1 LEEDREKKDFTFW
14 LLTALLFVLV
24 IVSVRLLHPQAICGD
39 TAMYLLCGRL
49 ILAGQSPYDQ
59 FIDLN
64 PPLINYLNVIPALL
78 ADLLHCPLTIAGI
91 MVMAAVTALSVAVT
105 ALVLRLACQKLGLS
119 FALLGAPV
127 ILSLAVFSAFLG
139 IDYGQREHLIALLFF
154 PFFFM
159 RWLTWRLAASQS
171 QSQSQSS
178 SAGQHWLLKAFIGTA
193 FGLALS
199 LKPYVI
205 IFPLLL
211 ELYWLVRYRTWRSL
225 LSIEMLTVFVVPLI
239 YLAWSQFLF
248 AGPGRENFYHF
259 IVPLVLQN
267 YCALNSLSVAMVNL
281 FWLPTLLVLLIVLP
295 ATFFLPRGCGL
306 RAPMALVLATS
317 LSYVEL
323 QTLFWPYHAIFLHLF
338 IATTIFILLANL
350 GRPGLW
356 QRRLLLLFSA
366 ILATVVPLSWW
377 LIVDGKINKNWQAV
391 FNRRAKCGDRVLL
404 LHCGTMPWYEYSV
417 DRGLLPGCRYLWAFP
432 VRMLQYQKAFA
443 KTEAKKNEAEQAL
456 SKVVSEIGEDMDRLK
471 PRFIFLYRPAPMDE
485 QPVMYEFYAEHGLKS
500 RLEQYQIVFEEGGFV
515 VFEKK

>member
-1 LEEDREKKDFTFW
+1 
-14 LLTALLFVLV
+14 
-24 IVSVRLLHPQAICGD
+24 
-39 TAMYLLCGRL
+39 M
-49 ILAGQSPYDQ
+49 AGQSPYDQ

-211 ELYWLVRYRTWRSL
+211 ELYWLVRYRTWRAL
-225 LSIEMLTVFVVPLI
+225 LSIEMLTVCVVPLI

-295 ATFFLPRGCGL
+295 ATFLAPGWAEG
-306 RAPMALVLATS
+306 PMALVLATS

-323 QTLFWPYHAIFLHLF
+323 QTFCL
-338 IATTIFILLANL
+338 TTQYFCI
-350 GRPGLW
+350 
-356 QRRLLLLFSA
+356 S
-366 ILATVVPLSWW
+366 
-377 LIVDGKINKNWQAV
+377 
-391 FNRRAKCGDRVLL
+391 
-404 LHCGTMPWYEYSV
+404 
-417 DRGLLPGCRYLWAFP
+417 LLPPPYLFC
-432 VRMLQYQKAFA
+432 LL
-443 KTEAKKNEAEQAL
+443 T
-456 SKVVSEIGEDMDRLK
+456 
-471 PRFIFLYRPAPMDE
+471 
-485 QPVMYEFYAEHGLKS
+485 
-500 RLEQYQIVFEEGGFV
+500 
-515 VFEKK
+515 